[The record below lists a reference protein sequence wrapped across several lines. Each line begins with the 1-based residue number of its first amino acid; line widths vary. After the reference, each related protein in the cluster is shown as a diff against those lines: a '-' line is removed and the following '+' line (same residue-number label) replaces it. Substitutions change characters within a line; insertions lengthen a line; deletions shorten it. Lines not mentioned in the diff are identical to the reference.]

1 MEGKRMN
8 LKAEIINFEEVERN
22 GAFLVDL
29 MGRIRNGLTVFYS
42 ETTTIEIDLKVL
54 DQTFGDK
61 VFFVQ
66 YSTDTLLKHLE
77 ILIEQKFKISENA
90 Y

>member
-1 MEGKRMN
+1 MN
-8 LKAEIINFEEVERN
+8 LKAEIITFEEVERN

-29 MGRIRNGLTVFYS
+29 MGRIRNGLTVLYT
-42 ETTTIEIDLKVL
+42 ETTTFEINLTVLK
-54 DQTFGDK
+54 QIYGDK
-61 VFFVQ
+61 DSFVQ